1 MMKKSVLLSSLIFL
15 IIALY
20 GCKTSLNRYEPIV
33 EDILIDENDLNDQ
46 ELIYDDII
54 SFGDSMTS
62 SDSSIVLTDE
72 TLTITHSGT
81 YHLTGNCTQS
91 IIISIPNNEEITLIL
106 DGFSLN
112 TDLIGIDV
120 ISADKV
126 TINVK
131 ENTTNTIT
139 SSSDVAIHST
149 SDLVINGY
157 GSLLIASGKEGINC
171 ADDLT
176 IIHASI
182 SITSTSHGIEVNDHF
197 ITTQALLSIDSKI
210 DGIHVENTDDATKGI
225 ISIIDGTFD
234 LQTYGDG
241 LSSSSSI
248 SIQEGDFTIQSGT
261 STCLSSSCKGIKAD
275 DTITILGGTYDITSK
290 DDGIHANVNVYID
303 GGDITISTSDD
314 GIHSDEQIH
323 ISHGIID
330 IVKSYEGIESLDIDI
345 SGGTISIKSSD
356 DGINA
361 VGGIDGSSPNPWNPM
376 QQGNGTLNISGG
388 SIFVNSSGDGID
400 INGSVTMSGGLLLV
414 YGPTVSNEGPIDYD
428 KTFVLTGGTVI
439 AIGSSGMAQNVSTAN
454 QPSVLINLTQSISG
468 VIHLESQ
475 NSDTIF
481 NIETTKQITSILV
494 SSNELE
500 VGESY
505 QLYVGGTLI
514 HSDDAFHSYDPFA
527 DYEAGTLKQTFTIT
541 STITNIGTQSNPRPR

>member
-1 MMKKSVLLSSLIFL
+1 MMKKHLLLSISLFL

-20 GCKTSLNRYEPIV
+20 GCKTSLNPI
-33 EDILIDENDLNDQ
+33 ETITDDIQINDDDLHDQ
-46 ELIYDDII
+46 ELVYDDSI
-54 SFGDSMTS
+54 SFGDSIIS
-62 SDSSIVLTDE
+62 SNSSIVLTDQ
-72 TLTITHSGT
+72 TLTITKSGT
-81 YHLTGNCTQS
+81 YLLTGNCTLS
-91 IIISIPNNEEITLIL
+91 IIISIPNHEEIILIL
-106 DGFSLN
+106 DDFSLT
-112 TDLIGIDV
+112 TDQMGIDI

-131 ENTTNTIT
+131 ENTTNMIT
-139 SSSDVAIHST
+139 SLSDIAIHST
-149 SDLVINGY
+149 TDLVINGY
-157 GSLLIASGKEGINC
+157 GSLEISSGKEGINC
-171 ADDLT
+171 TDDLT
-176 IIHASI
+176 IHHTSI

-197 ITTQALLSIDSKI
+197 ITTQTNLTIDSKI

-241 LSSSSSI
+241 LSASSSI
-248 SIQEGDFTIQSGT
+248 SIQEGDFIIQSGT

-275 DTITILGGTYDITSK
+275 DSITIKDGIYDITSK
-290 DDGIHANVNVYID
+290 DDGIHANVNVFID

-330 IVKSYEGIESLDIDI
+330 IVKSYEGIESLDIEI

-361 VGGIDGSSPNPWNPM
+361 VGGMDGSSPNPWNPM
-376 QQGNGTLNISGG
+376 QQGNGTLTISGG
-388 SIFVNSSGDGID
+388 SIFVNASGDGID
-400 INGSVTMSGGLLLV
+400 INGSVTMSDGLLLV
-414 YGPTVSNEGPIDYD
+414 FGPTVSNEGPIDYD
-428 KTFVLTGGTVI
+428 RTFVLTGGTVI

-468 VIHLESQ
+468 VIHLESDD
-475 NSDTIF
+475 SDTIF
-481 NIETTKQITSILV
+481 NLETTKQITSILV
-494 SSNELE
+494 SSSSLE
-500 VGESY
+500 VGKTY
-505 QLYVGGTLI
+505 QLYSGGSLI
-514 HSDDAFHSYDPFA
+514 LTDDAFHSYDPSA
-527 DYEAGTLKQTFTIT
+527 DYEIGTLKQTFSIT